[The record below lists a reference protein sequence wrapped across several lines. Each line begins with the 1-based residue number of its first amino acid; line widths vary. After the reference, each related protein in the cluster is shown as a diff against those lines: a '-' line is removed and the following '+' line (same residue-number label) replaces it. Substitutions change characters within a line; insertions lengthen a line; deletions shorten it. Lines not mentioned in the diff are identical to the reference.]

1 MTTCLYVVRCLL
13 CMTLD
18 NVTEGVAIDATDSE
32 PSEATGTDSP
42 AGQPTQSTTHEKA
55 DMVVVTAAYPGDT

>member
-1 MTTCLYVVRCLL
+1 
-13 CMTLD
+13 MTLD